1 MALQSELPTVPNTPL
16 SNRNVD
22 DEDIRGNGS
31 ATLPAGAC
39 NYTNLSAGGGGSPP
53 RCGCR
58 RFWAQSLGVSDG
70 GSGASKSAFC
80 MCEHHACF
88 HDHDPEGHKRKAS
101 SDVRT
106 SQGLVDTPKRLVT
119 QQSIHMTGHLGG
131 DTPRDQNIAQRTA
144 SDTPDTLQWSR
155 FIHSGPPESLPAIP
169 SQCLLPSENG
179 SGTSASQSGYHRPFG
194 GRGLDTLSHVPRT
207 ATNISSLRNEQP
219 LAENTRALQ
228 VYEDA
233 NGNGFLQSLTEVATP
248 SPRASPD
255 IDADFGKNVTH
266 VQEVLDKV
274 SASHPQNVDA
284 SISGMKGGS
293 DSQILIKQ
301 SNSHPETYSNTLA
314 GDSSGKLLPRL
325 RGLVESMSN
334 FPNTMRN
341 HEQRLD
347 SLENASFTNP
357 AIEDLQEGYNVLDLR
372 ICELEGRVD
381 DVEHA
386 QYVQKESSTLGSAA
400 ESFAS
405 RVSTT
410 SSAMIAEAI
419 DHVDPSR
426 IETLEAQVAELQA
439 LVPPSHSRPWE
450 IEVVFLPFGSDLMGL
465 WSSASHFSSNQRSRA
480 SSNATDDWTQTQNNA
495 FTSVQA
501 QLAAHEDA
509 AAWETSAID
518 FAPKD
523 DASWYMARACG
534 RRSKIDERLRSR
546 GLVKLVQVYG
556 PDARDVQA
564 AIMSAFGDLP
574 QILVEDPFTQREDKD
589 IGIIP
594 QPLSNYLGLQAP
606 WIPLRKLHK
615 DSCLRFLNTSEMI
628 TPALWTVQFLASSVA
643 MRSSGTRRL
652 YVTQGDSYIQGH
664 GDNANWSWQKLRQLP
679 RVYPDQSSLDHT
691 PEADAHEPCWE
702 FDERLDPPVESFQS
716 SFASHIS
723 SLSIRAAPH
732 EDEEPASPSDHFSS
746 AAVSQQA
753 STTPTS
759 VAPPPS
765 KALSP
770 LRERNPF
777 RPLHIRTAS
786 MPSIAPAK
794 SSPSQPNKRRIA
806 SFDHEPQSSPTR
818 IISTSIVP
826 LTLKRRRISRS
837 PSRPRDTPRWS
848 TGPPSPFPH
857 VEDGHEHS
865 KRGTTPFAYATP
877 HSNAPYIEGRPR
889 SGGDIDI
896 YQDEADE
903 GDLGS
908 TTDEFNLEA
917 EGSGWDQNALSDYE
931 PASSNAGTDDNGDY
945 EAHQLDDEWQG
956 VGDLDEDLTSD
967 SRPVGVTSGARKA
980 MPGSLRQDA
989 EGEEEDAQSDTSSL
1003 PSEYPSTQQGLFI
1016 GPKTGF
1022 KIHVDDEVDELS

>member
-1 MALQSELPTVPNTPL
+1 M
-16 SNRNVD
+16 
-22 DEDIRGNGS
+22 
-31 ATLPAGAC
+31 
-39 NYTNLSAGGGGSPP
+39 
-53 RCGCR
+53 
-58 RFWAQSLGVSDG
+58 
-70 GSGASKSAFC
+70 
-80 MCEHHACF
+80 
-88 HDHDPEGHKRKAS
+88 
-101 SDVRT
+101 
-106 SQGLVDTPKRLVT
+106 LV
-119 QQSIHMTGHLGG
+119 TGHLGG
-131 DTPRDQNIAQRTA
+131 DIPRDQNTAQRTT
-144 SDTPDTLQWSR
+144 SDIPDTLQWSR
-155 FIHSGPPESLPAIP
+155 LIYSGPPESLPAIP

-194 GRGLDTLSHVPRT
+194 GRGLDTLSHVPRA
-207 ATNISSLRNEQP
+207 ATNPSSLRNEQP

-255 IDADFGKNVTH
+255 IDADFGKNVQR

-274 SASHPQNVDA
+274 SASHPQNVDV
-284 SISGMKGGS
+284 SISGVKGGS

-301 SNSHPETYSNTLA
+301 SNSHSETYSNTLA
-314 GDSSGKLLPRL
+314 GDSGGKLLPRL

-465 WSSASHFSSNQRSRA
+465 WSSASHFSSNQRSRS

-495 FTSVQA
+495 FASAQA

-574 QILVEDPFTQREDKD
+574 RVLVEDPFTQREDKD
-589 IGIIP
+589 IGVIP

-628 TPALWTVQFLASSVA
+628 TPALWTVQFLTSSVA
-643 MRSSGTRRL
+643 MRSSGARRL

-664 GDNANWSWQKLRQLP
+664 GDSANWSWQKLRQLP
-679 RVYPDQSSLDHT
+679 RIYPDQSSLDHT
-691 PEADAHEPCWE
+691 PEADAHEPCW
-702 FDERLDPPVESFQS
+702 D
-716 SFASHIS
+716 
-723 SLSIRAAPH
+723 
-732 EDEEPASPSDHFSS
+732 
-746 AAVSQQA
+746 
-753 STTPTS
+753 
-759 VAPPPS
+759 
-765 KALSP
+765 
-770 LRERNPF
+770 
-777 RPLHIRTAS
+777 
-786 MPSIAPAK
+786 
-794 SSPSQPNKRRIA
+794 KRRIA

-818 IISTSIVP
+818 IVSTSIVP
-826 LTLKRRRISRS
+826 LALKRRRISRS

-857 VEDGHEHS
+857 MEDAHEHG

-903 GDLGS
+903 DNPRS

-931 PASSNAGTDDNGDY
+931 PASSDAGTDDNGDY

-956 VGDLDEDLTSD
+956 VEDLDEGLTSD
-967 SRPVGVTSGARKA
+967 SRNVGVSSGARKV
-980 MPGSLRQDA
+980 MPGNLRQEA

-1003 PSEYPSTQQGLFI
+1003 PSEYPSKQQGLFI